1 MNRKKYHLDYSII
14 TILFLL
20 LLISLIAIYS
30 GSGQYAQS
38 QPYYFVIRQGI
49 WYVFGALI
57 MLAVIFFDYELLKN
71 RHLSCMRL
79 AFSFY

>member
-1 MNRKKYHLDYSII
+1 MNRKKYNLDYSII

-49 WYVFGALI
+49 WYFLV
-57 MLAVIFFDYELLKN
+57 
-71 RHLSCMRL
+71 R
-79 AFSFY
+79 